1 MNNLLN
7 TFEII
12 RNYLQKINQNNV
24 FLGLTMILM
33 NIGGRY
39 IEVELSKN
47 HKKFFSSKYGQ
58 YLFLFIIVFT
68 ATRDVLLSLF
78 VTLVFIIIVL
88 NLFHEESKMCILPKS
103 FREIDTNND
112 GVLSPEEIKQA
123 YLKLKAQGKIN

>member
-1 MNNLLN
+1 MNINNILD
-7 TFEII
+7 TT
-12 RNYLQKINQNNV
+12 RNYLQRINQNNI

-68 ATRDVLLSLF
+68 ATRDILLSLF
-78 VTLVFIIIVL
+78 VTAVFVIIVL

-112 GVLSPEEIKQA
+112 GELSPEEIKQA

>member
-1 MNNLLN
+1 MNIYNLLD
-7 TFEII
+7 TISS
-12 RNYLQKINQNNV
+12 YLQRINQNNI

-39 IEVELSKN
+39 IEIELSKN

-68 ATRDVLLSLF
+68 ATRDILLSLLVTIIF
-78 VTLVFIIIVL
+78 VIIVL
-88 NLFHEESKMCILPKS
+88 NLFHEESNMCILPRS

-112 GVLSPEEIKQA
+112 GELSPEEIKQA